1 MDRPILPVGMHSHG
15 VIAETDE
22 EAYEIGWHYIKK
34 SMDKI
39 GEDRGWPEMSKKRF
53 DFEVEHGSYYVGSPE
68 TVAQKIARTMP
79 QVGVERF
86 DLVYGTGG
94 QLQKDRL
101 RTIELYGTKV
111 IPRVKELLKSGGKE

>member
-1 MDRPILPVGMHSHG
+1 MGRPILPVGMHSHG

-39 GEDRGWPEMSKKRF
+39 GEDRGWPEMSKERF

-68 TVAQKIARTMP
+68 TVAQKLR
-79 QVGVERF
+79 ERCRKSASNGLILF
-86 DLVYGTGG
+86 MEPVDNYKKTVCGLSNFMV
-94 QLQKDRL
+94 QK
-101 RTIELYGTKV
+101 
-111 IPRVKELLKSGGKE
+111 